1 MHYFQTTD
9 PHRRSALDS
18 AGGLPSPEI
27 LIYPPMYKILMIVQH
42 NFTASLLALLW
53 LGAYFWFD
61 GSATYS
67 PAHADFRSKT

>member
-1 MHYFQTTD
+1 
-9 PHRRSALDS
+9 
-18 AGGLPSPEI
+18 
-27 LIYPPMYKILMIVQH
+27 MIVQH

-61 GSATYS
+61 GSATYMYS